1 MAARSRSTATIILIV
16 GRLLVAGAAYA
27 GPPAVPDY
35 EVKFF
40 LDPAKVLVNLSEPA
54 TEVDNALGLSS
65 SVTKLRMLFLDSK
78 NQDLSKNHLL
88 NEVGWNV
95 RLRSIEGED
104 GIELVYKKR
113 FRIGDRPLSQILEQ
127 AANEGF
133 GADDTNYRAQVEWG
147 SRRTLSFTRKKMVQV
162 KGVKG
167 MELPKEADARR
178 VAVAEI
184 AGKLDRARP
193 GGWARGILS
202 EAHAFGPVKGRRWS
216 GRLDGLKLDFE
227 ELIRRV
233 RAWDQ
238 AAAEL
243 VRRPAALP
251 RDRLPGGLQR
261 PVSRPDPYLRRPAAR
276 KDPAPARTPSDGTDQ
291 PSAPPA
297 PSGSFDPP

>member
-1 MAARSRSTATIILIV
+1 MRRPRGGPAESPTGSIATHALVGGIPMAARSRSTATIILIV

-40 LDPAKVLVNLSEPA
+40 LDPPRVLVNLSEPA
-54 TEVDNALGLSS
+54 TDVDNALGLPSP
-65 SVTKLRMLFLDSK
+65 VTKLRMLFLDSK

-162 KGVKG
+162 KGG
-167 MELPKEADARR
+167 EGDG
-178 VAVAEI
+178 VA
-184 AGKLDRARP
+184 G
-193 GGWARGILS
+193 
-202 EAHAFGPVKGRRWS
+202 GRR
-216 GRLDGLKLDFE
+216 
-227 ELIRRV
+227 
-233 RAWDQ
+233 
-238 AAAEL
+238 
-243 VRRPAALP
+243 
-251 RDRLPGGLQR
+251 
-261 PVSRPDPYLRRPAAR
+261 
-276 KDPAPARTPSDGTDQ
+276 
-291 PSAPPA
+291 
-297 PSGSFDPP
+297 PSG

>member
-1 MAARSRSTATIILIV
+1 MATRSRSTATIILIV

-27 GPPAVPDY
+27 GPSAVPDY

-54 TEVDNALGLSS
+54 TEVNKAVGLSS

-78 NQDLSKNHLL
+78 NHDLSKNHVL

-95 RLRSIEGED
+95 RLRTIEDED

-127 AANEGF
+127 AASEGF

-147 SRRTLSFTRKKMVQV
+147 SRRTLSFTRKKTVQV

-193 GGWARGILS
+193 GGWARGILA

-216 GRLDGLKLDFE
+216 GKLDGLKLDFE
-227 ELIRRV
+227 VWDVLMADGKGTEPIVELSFKEDDEAKAESGHTKLENFLKAKGWLLKGDVLKTELI
-233 RAWDQ
+233 
-238 AAAEL
+238 
-243 VRRPAALP
+243 
-251 RDRLPGGLQR
+251 LQR
-261 PVSRPDPYLRRPAAR
+261 Y
-276 KDPAPARTPSDGTDQ
+276 
-291 PSAPPA
+291 
-297 PSGSFDPP
+297 

>member
-1 MAARSRSTATIILIV
+1 MATRSRSTATIILIV

-40 LDPAKVLVNLSEPA
+40 LDPAKVLVNLSEPTTQVNKA
-54 TEVDNALGLSS
+54 FGLSS

-78 NQDLSKNHLL
+78 NHDLSKNHVL

-95 RLRSIEGED
+95 RLRTIEDED

-113 FRIGDRPLSQILEQ
+113 FRIGDRPLSQILKQ
-127 AANEGF
+127 AASEGF

-147 SRRTLSFTRKKMVQV
+147 SRRTLSFTRKKTVQV

-193 GGWARGILS
+193 GGWARGILA
-202 EAHAFGPVKGRRWS
+202 EAHEFGPVKGRRWS
-216 GRLDGLKLDFE
+216 GKHNGLKLDFE
-227 ELIRRV
+227 VWDILMADGKGTEPIVELSFKEDDEAKAESGHTKLENFLKAKGWLLKGDVLKTELI
-233 RAWDQ
+233 
-238 AAAEL
+238 
-243 VRRPAALP
+243 
-251 RDRLPGGLQR
+251 LQR
-261 PVSRPDPYLRRPAAR
+261 Y
-276 KDPAPARTPSDGTDQ
+276 
-291 PSAPPA
+291 
-297 PSGSFDPP
+297 